1 MQQPELFSM
10 ETDADVQRSI
20 AALNEAAIAAVHG
33 LSYAGDFISEGEEAD
48 LLEVIDANP
57 WSNELERRVQHYG
70 YKYDYRSRRIDE
82 SMRVGAFPNQIQAI
96 AKRLCAEGTFRTAP
110 DQCIVN
116 EYSPG
121 QGIAPHIDC
130 EPCFA
135 ETIVSLSLGSQAVM
149 DFTHSLNG
157 DRHPVWL
164 ERRSIVVINGAARYE
179 WKHGI
184 ARRRK
189 DAIGEFVV
197 PRSRRVSLTFR
208 NVSLA

>member
-1 MQQPELFSM
+1 MQQPELFHLEQQAGLQHAIE
-10 ETDADVQRSI
+10 ETSEMALKVVQGL
-20 AALNEAAIAAVHG
+20 AYAV
-33 LSYAGDFISEGEEAD
+33 DFISESEEAD
-48 LLEVIDANP
+48 LLVAIDAGH
-57 WSNELERRVQHYG
+57 WSNELERKVQHYG

-82 SMRVGAFPNQIQAI
+82 SMRVGAMPEQIQAM
-96 AKRLCAEGTFRTAP
+96 AERLCAKGIFRSAP

-116 EYSPG
+116 EYLPG

-135 ETIVSLSLGSQAVM
+135 ETIASLSLGSQAVM
-149 DFTHSLNG
+149 DFTHSVNG

-164 ERRSIVVINGAARYE
+164 ERRSIVVIKGSARYE

-208 NVSLA
+208 NVSLV